1 MTTQPVE
8 AYGGVQFDE
17 RIVAEVADAVASGRL
32 PMHFNHDISRPVGI
46 SNVTAGTETLPDG
59 HVAAWAEFDVDA
71 DVWKTFQN
79 DVAEAGAPG
88 GMSVSLTVPL
98 ADEGFEPDA
107 DTVVAADAHHFS
119 DSDIRAA
126 MNELTRL
133 DARVHGQRLMQFSFE
148 PTAKVIFELV
158 VPVVQALGPNLAA
171 SVLYDAAKHFFLKPG
186 RTGAIVFNVMFRES
200 RRGTKTLKVHIKAND
215 AEQFRTALE
224 NLPTVLNSGTH
235 GTFVSDN
242 GDPIHELK

>member
-1 MTTQPVE
+1 MTTHPVE

-17 RIVAEVADAVASGRL
+17 RVVAEVADAVASGRL

-46 SNVTAGTETLPDG
+46 SNVPAGTETLPDG

-71 DVWKTFQN
+71 DVWATFQSEL
-79 DVAEAGAPG
+79 AAAGAPG

-98 ADEGFEPDA
+98 AEEELEPDA

-126 MNELTRL
+126 MTDLRRL
-133 DARVHGQRLMQFSFE
+133 DAQVHGQRLMQFSSE
-148 PTAKVIFELV
+148 PAAKVIFDLV

-171 SVLYDAAKHFFLKPG
+171 SVLYDAAKHFLLKPG
-186 RTGAIVFNVMFRES
+186 RTGHIVFNVLLRES
-200 RRGTKTLKVHIKAND
+200 RRGTKTLKIHIRAND
-215 AEQFRTALE
+215 PEQFRTALQ
-224 NLPTVLNSGTH
+224 NLPSVLDSGSN